1 MSHHARNPVMLV
13 RLITNIKC
21 IPLFVLLIQ
30 MAAWLSP
37 VKKDHRAPLGKGRR
51 KEGDGGA
58 ARTVDDHRSTNR
70 LRVVNRYDIP
80 VGGVRVTVGETRTV
94 GGAGGVEQEWARSVD
109 SKLPV
114 WREDHG
120 GVKKDDGRARA
131 GAGAEG
137 EGVTPN
143 GAMAVTRTLARRVWD
158 GISNG
163 YAYYTHFNLRNLRRW
178 QIAMVS
184 SAKQQQ
190 GTSA

>member
-1 MSHHARNPVMLV
+1 MLV

-37 VKKDHRAPLGKGRR
+37 VKKDHRAPPGKGRR

-70 LRVVNRYDIP
+70 LVNRYDIP
-80 VGGVRVTVGETRTV
+80 VGGVRITVGKKRT
-94 GGAGGVEQEWARSVD
+94 AGGVEQEWARLVD

-131 GAGAEG
+131 GPGAVG

-158 GISNG
+158 GISSG

-190 GTSA
+190 QGTSA